1 MSRLVILTSPK
12 PESRILNVIFVVE
25 TFYPPSLSM
34 STRALIWGKLIAP
47 HSGDVAR
54 LVSIPIMARDSATEE
69 YAANLLTVR
78 LPNGCLHALSCET
91 HPPQRHLFISVTRW
105 GQGTINA

>member
-1 MSRLVILTSPK
+1 MS
-12 PESRILNVIFVVE
+12 SRG
-25 TFYPPSLSM
+25 
-34 STRALIWGKLIAP
+34 LIWGKLIAP

-78 LPNGCLHALSCET
+78 LPNDRCLHAMSSKT
-91 HPPQRHLFISVTRW
+91 HLPQRHLSHLRNALGPRGPGAQRW
-105 GQGTINA
+105 GQGTFNA